1 MKTRIREIA
10 RAGVFG
16 STENPQTVT
25 NKDLQEIYESFA
37 NMNSSPITLGHTFSG
52 ADPRLGEIVGLELK
66 DGILYGVTE
75 EQDALAEA
83 VDQGFF
89 PDRSI
94 GAKRS
99 AETGKLYLHHLA
111 YLGEEPP
118 AIKNLKNEVKASLEI
133 AASDNKDVHI
143 YPSVRAEKKALSD
156 GDLNKGEVKM
166 NELEELK
173 AKVEELTAVNSAL
186 KADLE
191 KAKQAGGSEDVSKLK
206 SENEALKAKLADLAE
221 KYPEED
227 LALSDASPQ
236 AKALMAE
243 IRKTKKEALMALA
256 KEKLAPSAHGAVLVL
271 ADAIPVVGEI
281 ALSDGKKT
289 TQYDLVKDILQAIP
303 DQIWTREVVSLSDD
317 GQTVAKPE
325 SAASCAGR
333 LLKAF

>member
-37 NMNSSPITLGHTFSG
+37 NMNSSPITLGHNFSG
-52 ADPRLGEIVGLELK
+52 ADPRLGEVVGLELK
-66 DGILYGVTE
+66 DGILYGITE

-83 VDQGFF
+83 VEQGFF

-99 AETGKLYLHHLA
+99 ADTGKLYLHHLA

-173 AKVEELTAVNSAL
+173 AKVEGLTAANSAL
-186 KADLE
+186 KAELE

-206 SENEALKAKLADLAE
+206 SENEALKAKLTSLAE

-256 KEKLAPSAHGAVLVL
+256 KEKLAPSAHGAVLAL

-325 SAASCAGR
+325 SAASCSAR

>member
-52 ADPRLGEIVGLELK
+52 ADPRLGEVVGLELK

-256 KEKLAPSAHGAVLVL
+256 KEKLAPSAHGAVLAL

-325 SAASCAGR
+325 SAASCSAR

>member
-25 NKDLQEIYESFA
+25 QKDLQEIYESFA

-52 ADPRLGEIVGLELK
+52 ADPRLGEVVGLELK
-66 DGILYGVTE
+66 DGILYGITE

-83 VDQGFF
+83 VEQGFF

-99 AETGKLYLHHLA
+99 ADTGKLYLHHLA

-143 YPSVRAEKKALSD
+143 YPSVLAGKIALSD
-156 GDLNKGEVKM
+156 GDLNKGDFKM
-166 NELEELK
+166 NEEELK
-173 AKVEELTAVNSAL
+173 AKVEELMAANSAL
-186 KADLE
+186 KAELE

-206 SENEALKAKLADLAE
+206 SENEELKAKLASLAE

-256 KEKLAPSAHGAVLVL
+256 KEKLAPSAHGAVLAL